1 MGVKRPSGR
10 AHTESGSAV
19 TEHRRTTGSQQ
30 GFPPWLTNTV
40 VLTILGLLVYNIL
53 VVGPPGY
60 PISMML
66 GGLLGAYRGA
76 DELLKRRS
84 GGDDPNGS

>member
-1 MGVKRPSGR
+1 M
-10 AHTESGSAV
+10 
-19 TEHRRTTGSQQ
+19 TEHRRSASADG
-30 GFPPWLTNTV
+30 GLPPWLTVTV
-40 VLTILGLLVYNIL
+40 VLTVLGLLVYNI
-53 VVGPPGY
+53 VIVGPPGY

-84 GGDDPNGS
+84 AKDDPPNGEA

>member
-1 MGVKRPSGR
+1 M
-10 AHTESGSAV
+10 
-19 TEHRRTTGSQQ
+19 TEHRRGGDRD
-30 GFPPWLTNTV
+30 GFPDWLTTTI
-40 VLTILGLLVYNIL
+40 VLTVLGLLAYNIL

-76 DELLKRRS
+76 DELLKRRQN
-84 GGDDPNGS
+84 GDKGTGDDPNGTP